1 MIQAT
6 TTAQPAAVPPAENRP
21 TEPASRLSGGL
32 IPVVV
37 LLAIAVWVVMRR
49 RRQGR

>member
-6 TTAQPAAVPPAENRP
+6 TGQPPTVPAQNRP
-21 TEPASRLSGGL
+21 TEPASRLSGGAVP
-32 IPVVV
+32 IA
-37 LLAIAVWVVMRR
+37 AILVIVIAVVMRR